1 MVYFLDNLYFFFS
14 VVHHKMPSFCVS
26 STILKES
33 GTIQA
38 VIKET
43 FDSIAR
49 FVGIYISIQSIIVQF
64 TAVKLSIL

>member
-1 MVYFLDNLYFFFS
+1 
-14 VVHHKMPSFCVS
+14 MPSFCVS
-26 STILKES
+26 STILKEL

-43 FDSIAR
+43 FGSIAR
-49 FVGIYISIQSIIVQF
+49 FVGIYIGIQPITVQF